1 MTTDPISHSAPP
13 RLSHELR
20 TPMNHIIGYS
30 ELLIEDAE
38 DQRLE
43 ALTLSLHQIRT
54 MGKELLA
61 LLNDTFSAL
70 RAEPQTVRLR
80 QARPQLMAQA
90 ARIGEA
96 VSECGVQAR
105 EQGQDSFLS
114 DLHKIETAVKNFLAM
129 VDQFSAPEMAFAEST
144 SAPDVDQTIG
154 VVPEQPLAGP
164 VAANLLVVDDNA
176 ENREVLAVMLKRQG
190 YTVTLADSGA
200 QALEFLQQYRAFDLV
215 LLDIL
220 MPGIDGF
227 QVLQRMKSE
236 VQLTNIPVIVISALD
251 DLSDSVHCIELGAE
265 DYLSKPFNAVLLRAR
280 IGASL
285 EKKRL
290 RDQELAY
297 LKEVARLTYAAMA
310 IENETFEPDS
320 LVDLGARTDAL
331 GNLARVFMHMAH
343 EVYERE
349 AQLKQMRQQSLVIEV
364 DVAKRASEVNTIT
377 STAYFQ
383 RLKQVRSSRADGRA
397 AN

>member
-1 MTTDPISHSAPP
+1 MTSDSVSHSVPP

-38 DQRLE
+38 AQRLE
-43 ALTLSLHQIRT
+43 ALTLTLHQIRT
-54 MGKELLA
+54 LGKELLA
-61 LLNDTFSAL
+61 MLNDTFSAL
-70 RAEPQTVRLR
+70 RTEPQTARLR

-90 ARIGEA
+90 TRIGEA
-96 VSECGVQAR
+96 VSVCEIQAR
-105 EQGQDSFLS
+105 EQSHDSFLS

-129 VDQFSAPEMAFAEST
+129 VEHFSTPEATIIEMARATEIAQAMPFDPAHLPVE
-144 SAPDVDQTIG
+144 
-154 VVPEQPLAGP
+154 P

-176 ENREVLAVMLKRQG
+176 ENREVLAMMLERQG
-190 YTVTLADSGA
+190 YTVTLANSGA
-200 QALEFLQQYRAFDLV
+200 EALELLEQYSTFDLV

-220 MPGIDGF
+220 MPGVDGF
-227 QVLQRMKSE
+227 QVLQRMKSNA
-236 VQLTNIPVIVISALD
+236 QLTNVPVIVISALD
-251 DLSDSVHCIELGAE
+251 DLSDSVHCIELGAQ

-297 LKEVARLTYAAMA
+297 MKEVARLTYAAMA
-310 IENETFEPDS
+310 IENETYEPDS

-331 GNLARVFMHMAH
+331 GQLARVFMHMAH

-349 AQLKQMRQQSLVIEV
+349 ARLKQIRQQSLVIEL
-364 DVAKRASEVNTIT
+364 DATKRASDVNAIT

-383 RLKQVRSSRADGRA
+383 RLKQVRNSRTDRQTE
-397 AN
+397 N